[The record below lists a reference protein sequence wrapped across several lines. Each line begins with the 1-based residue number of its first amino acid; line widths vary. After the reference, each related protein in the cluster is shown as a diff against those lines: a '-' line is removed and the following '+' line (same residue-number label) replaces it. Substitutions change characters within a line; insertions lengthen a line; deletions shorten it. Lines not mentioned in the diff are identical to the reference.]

1 MADATADSE
10 TEIPLKVSL
19 VERLRFEFSF
29 VKGNFK
35 ILVLSWILVDFA
47 REIPSTYYGLYVRA
61 LGGSAA
67 TVGFIS
73 FVSMITQSLVQLP
86 GGYLADKYGRTFS
99 FGAERSRFQA
109 KMFLVHSNPAA

>member
-1 MADATADSE
+1 MYEAASDPE
-10 TEIPLKVSL
+10 TGVPPKKGL

-29 VKGNFK
+29 VKGNFL

-73 FVSMITQSLVQLP
+73 FISMITQSLVQLP
-86 GGYLADKYGRTFS
+86 GGYLADKYGR
-99 FGAERSRFQA
+99 
-109 KMFLVHSNPAA
+109 K